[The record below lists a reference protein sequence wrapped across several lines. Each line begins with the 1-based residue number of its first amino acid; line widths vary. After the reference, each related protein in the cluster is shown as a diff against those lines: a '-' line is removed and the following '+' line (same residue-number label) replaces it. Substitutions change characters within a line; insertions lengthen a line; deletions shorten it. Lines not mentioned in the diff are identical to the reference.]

1 MNTIYRPGLFQGKT
15 ALITGG
21 GTGIGLRTARELAT
35 LGCRVILASRN
46 LEVLEESAR
55 KIRSEGGDAL
65 AVTCNIR
72 EPESIESCVSRS
84 VLEFGQI
91 DFLVNNGGGQFP
103 QPAEAISQK
112 GWKAVIETNLG
123 GTFALTQA
131 VFNHSMRANGGAVVS
146 VLLNNRNGF
155 PLLSHSAAARAA
167 VDNLT
172 KTLAVE
178 WGRFGVRVNA
188 VSPGIIASSG
198 LDTYAPEFQEF
209 VRAAKKNNQ
218 AFRLGTEGEVA
229 AAIVFLLS
237 PGASY
242 VTGTNLRVDAGEAL
256 YSPLMPPAENGNWP
270 AWD

>member
-1 MNTIYRPGLFQGKT
+1 MNTVYRSDLFKGKT

-46 LEVLEESAR
+46 LAVLEEAAR

-72 EPESIESCVSRS
+72 EPESIESCVSRCN
-84 VLEFGQI
+84 LECGSI
-91 DFLVNNGGGQFP
+91 DYLVNNGGGQFP

-131 VFNHSMRANGGAVVS
+131 VFNQFMKKSGGAIVS
-146 VLLNNRNGF
+146 VLLNNRSGF

-167 VDNLT
+167 VENLT

-209 VRAAKKNNQ
+209 VKAARKNNQ

-229 AAIVFLLS
+229 GAIIFLLS
-237 PGASY
+237 PAAAY
-242 VTGTNLRVDAGEAL
+242 ITGTNLRVDAGEAL
-256 YSPLMPPAENGNWP
+256 YSPLMPPADNDRWTRWE
-270 AWD
+270 

>member
-1 MNTIYRPGLFQGKT
+1 M
-15 ALITGG
+15 
-21 GTGIGLRTARELAT
+21 
-35 LGCRVILASRN
+35 
-46 LEVLEESAR
+46 LE
-55 KIRSEGGDAL
+55 
-65 AVTCNIR
+65 C
-72 EPESIESCVSRS
+72 
-84 VLEFGQI
+84 GQI

-123 GTFALTQA
+123 GTFASTQA
-131 VFNHSMRANGGAVVS
+131 VFNHSMKANGGSIVS

-167 VDNLT
+167 VENLT

-209 VRAAKKNNQ
+209 VRAARKTTRRSGGQK
-218 AFRLGTEGEVA
+218 EK
-229 AAIVFLLS
+229 
-237 PGASY
+237 
-242 VTGTNLRVDAGEAL
+242 
-256 YSPLMPPAENGNWP
+256 
-270 AWD
+270 